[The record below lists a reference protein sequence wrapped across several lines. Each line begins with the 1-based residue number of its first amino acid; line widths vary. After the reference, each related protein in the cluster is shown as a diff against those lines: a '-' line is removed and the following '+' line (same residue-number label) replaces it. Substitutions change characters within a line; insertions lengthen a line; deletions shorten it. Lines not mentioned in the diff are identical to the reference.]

1 MKSNSRQNLP
11 QCKTEQELLESYAAI
26 AYDKQTDFSG
36 VIGTNNWN
44 IDMKLG
50 TISFGE
56 GLEFPIQVLGTIS
69 YSSQT
74 WLWAWANTE
83 SGLSENIIQQ
93 ALALKKYGEESQIDL
108 LKNAS
113 FNFSKEELHIIGMIA
128 SGMFGSS
135 GYYIADYGQGAMV
148 VTIKSEII
156 DAVKTENHL
165 RVLTVFPQIISM
177 YEMNHK
183 QALLSYL
190 TAKEYVISNEDNSL
204 TARKGTQT
212 IQASFNESS
221 NLISLNGDAHGCSN
235 SISLKNN

>member
-1 MKSNSRQNLP
+1 MNSNTA
-11 QCKTEQELLESYAAI
+11 QCKTEQELLERYAAI

-93 ALALKKYGEESQIDL
+93 ALALKKYGEENEIDL

-113 FNFSKEELHIIGMIA
+113 FNFSKEELHIVGMIA

-135 GYYIADYGQGAMV
+135 GYYIADYGQGALV
-148 VTIKSEII
+148 VTIKSDRI
-156 DAVKTENHL
+156 DAVQAENHL
-165 RVLTVFPQIISM
+165 RILTVFPYIISI

-183 QALLSYL
+183 HALINYL
-190 TAKEYVISNEDNSL
+190 TAKEYVIVTEGNSL
-204 TARKGTQT
+204 TATKNGQT
-212 IQASFNESS
+212 IQAGFNESS

-235 SISLKNN
+235 AVSLKNN